1 MTTAHLI
8 YGLPSENPD
17 LYYAI
22 GANVAD
28 PLIFLGIG
36 KIRYVVAYDTETD
49 VLKRQAKGCRILS
62 YGDYFR
68 KAKSQTDNP
77 TSSDACVALLKEK
90 GVRRVTIHPY
100 TQVRFV
106 EGLRARGIRVDVGD
120 FPLYPTRLVKTPTEI
135 KAITQS
141 QVATF
146 QAIRHVESILSKS
159 RISGKHLI
167 HNGKKLTSEM
177 LHTEAKVFLLKEG
190 YTNPAD
196 LIIACGD
203 DSTEPH
209 NHGSGPIRPHQ
220 SIIVDIFPKSEK
232 TTMYGDATRTFCKG
246 KPSDELQRMYL
257 AVREA
262 QEMAIRMVRPGVN
275 GSTIHAAI
283 HQFFKALGFF
293 TGERGGRLVGFFHG
307 TGHGLGLALHEE
319 PTRINASNYILKPG
333 NVVTVEPGLY
343 YPGVGAVRIED
354 VVVVTKTGCKVL
366 GKYPK
371 KLKIV

>member
-28 PLIFLGIG
+28 PLILLGIG
-36 KIRYVVAYDTETD
+36 KARHVVAYDTETD
-49 VLKRQAKGCRILS
+49 VLKRQAKGCHILS
-62 YGDYFR
+62 YSDYFR

-77 TSSDACVALLKEK
+77 TGADVCVALLKEK
-90 GVRRVTIHPY
+90 GIRRVTIHPH

-106 EGLRARGIRVDVGD
+106 EGLKTRGIRVDMGD
-120 FPLYPTRLVKTPTEI
+120 FPLYPNRLVKTSVEI
-135 KAITQS
+135 ESITQA
-141 QVATF
+141 QRATF
-146 QAIRHVESILSKS
+146 QTIRHVESILRKS
-159 RISGKHLI
+159 RISGNRLI
-167 HNGKKLTSEM
+167 YNGKPLTSEI
-177 LHTEAKVFLLKEG
+177 LHRAAKIFLLEQG

-196 LIIACGD
+196 MIISCGNH
-203 DSTEPH
+203 STEPH

-220 SIIVDIFPKSEK
+220 SIIVDIFPKSQK
-232 TTMYGDATRTFCKG
+232 TSMFGDATRTFCKG
-246 KPSDELQRMYL
+246 RPTEELHRIYL

-262 QEMAIRMVRPGVN
+262 QEMAIRMVRPGIHGN
-275 GSTIHAAI
+275 TIHAAI

-343 YPGVGAVRIED
+343 YPGIGAVRIED
-354 VVVVTKTGCKVL
+354 VVVVTRTGCKVL

-371 KLKIV
+371 TLEV

>member
-28 PLIFLGIG
+28 PLILLGIG
-36 KIRYVVAYDTETD
+36 KTRYVVAYDTETD

-68 KAKSQTDNP
+68 KAKAQTGNP
-77 TSSDACVALLKEK
+77 TGADVCVALLQEK
-90 GVRRVTIHPY
+90 RIRRVIIHPY
-100 TQVRFV
+100 TQIRFV
-106 EGLRARGIRVDVGD
+106 EGLRARGIRTDVGS
-120 FPLYPTRLVKTPTEI
+120 FPLYPNRLVKTPAEI
-135 KAITQS
+135 TAITQA

-146 QAIRHVESILSKS
+146 QAIRQVETILRKA
-159 RISGKHLI
+159 RISGKKLI
-167 HNGKKLTSEM
+167 YQGKTLTSET
-177 LHTEAKVFLLKEG
+177 LHTAAKVFLLERG
-190 YTNPAD
+190 YTTPAD
-196 LIIACGD
+196 LIISCGN

-209 NHGSGPIRPHQ
+209 NMGSGPIRAHQ
-220 SIIVDIFPKSEK
+220 SIIVDIFPKSQQ
-232 TTMYGDATRTFCKG
+232 TSMFGDATRTFCKG
-246 KPSDELQRMYL
+246 KPSLELQHIYL

-275 GSTIHAAI
+275 GNTIHAAI

-319 PTRINASNYILKPG
+319 PTRINASHYILKPG

-343 YPGVGAVRIED
+343 YPGIGAVRIED
-354 VVVVTKTGCKVL
+354 IVVVTKTGCKVL

-371 KLKIV
+371 TFQL